1 MKRGFLKNFINTKSS
16 EQKKNET
23 LMVKLD
29 DFELFELIG
38 TGNFTQV
45 FRAFDVVNNTH
56 VAIKVANKSQLKAL
70 KKEGEILNE
79 KKICTLLNS
88 SPSMNV
94 IKLLS
99 SFANEESVYLVYEL
113 CTDGELWQKIPP
125 IGVRPLKQA
134 VYYLA
139 QLLVAIEHIH
149 NLNIVHRDIKAENC
163 LLMKSGQLKLADFGS
178 SIHLDDIVCNS
189 KNCGS
194 SCDCRF
200 IINRGRREFKYFVG
214 TPQFMAPETIRNKP
228 PTKAVDLWSFGCTV
242 FQVICGYPPFNA
254 PSEFLV
260 FCRVFE
266 NGLRF
271 PPDFPED
278 AKQLVESLLK
288 QEPSERATIE
298 EVKKSTF
305 FKDINFGELINEKKY
320 LSFPPSLK
328 DICLIQVAKS
338 YEKYK
343 MEDLNKLNA
352 LDDSSKI
359 VGRLKFET
367 ERKEYE
373 GPRDTW
379 LSEFSDQ
386 IFNHENTSKNINN
399 CISSSPSESNSE

>member
-1 MKRGFLKNFINTKSS
+1 MKRGFLKNLVNKRSC

-23 LMVKLD
+23 LKVEID

-45 FRAFDVVNNTH
+45 FRAFDIVNKTY
-56 VAIKVANKSQLKAL
+56 VAIKVANKSQLRAL

-79 KKICTLLNS
+79 KKICTKLNNS
-88 SPSMNV
+88 RSRNV
-94 IKLLS
+94 IKLLN
-99 SFANEESVYLVYEL
+99 SFANEENVYLVYEL
-113 CTDGELWQKIPP
+113 CTDGELWQKILP
-125 IGVRPLKQA
+125 IGIKPLRQA

-139 QLLVAIEHIH
+139 QLLIAIEDIH

-163 LLMKSGQLKLADFGS
+163 LLMKNGQLKLADFGS
-178 SIHLDDIVCNS
+178 SIHLDDVVCNS
-189 KNCGS
+189 QNCGS
-194 SCDCRF
+194 SCECRF
-200 IINRGRREFKYFVG
+200 TINRGRREFKYFVG

-260 FCRVFE
+260 FCRVFQ

-271 PPDFPED
+271 PPDFPKD
-278 AKQLVESLLK
+278 AKLLVESLLK

-298 EVKKSTF
+298 EVKKSKF
-305 FKDINFGELINEKKY
+305 FEDVNFRELISEKEY
-320 LSFPPSLK
+320 LNFPPSLK
-328 DICLIQVAKS
+328 DLCLIQVAKS

-343 MEDLNKLNA
+343 TEDLEKLNA
-352 LDDSSKI
+352 LDDSDTI
-359 VGRLKFET
+359 VGRLRFEA

-379 LSEFSDQ
+379 QSEFYDQ
-386 IFNHENTSKNINN
+386 IFNKNISGNTNN
-399 CISSSPSESNSE
+399 CISSSSSESNSE